1 MGQKISVMVADDSA
15 LMRRMISDMI
25 NMESDMEVIE
35 IARNGEDLLEKLK
48 TLEPDVI
55 TLDVEMPK
63 MSGIEALKKIV
74 EMKLPS
80 KVIMLSSLTKDGADT
95 TMECLELGA
104 IDFVPKPSGSIS
116 LDINAVKEILISKI
130 KSASKSRNMMSR
142 SINKRTSINS
152 TIDSKAKEAI
162 STLKSKDVT
171 ANHDEKMPL
180 ANRNSISKKIVSSGK
195 ISAVVIGASTGGPKA
210 LYEVITKLP
219 GNLNV
224 PVLVVQHMPEGFTKA
239 FADRLNRFSNLSVV
253 EASEGMN
260 VEKGVVYIA
269 PGGKHMTVI
278 DKKIRLNLEPSIWGV
293 RPAVDKLFVSAV
305 KEYRNNLLGVILTG
319 MGRDGADGIVAIKQ
333 AGGYTISEDE
343 STCVIYGMPR
353 AAFETN
359 MVDEVIPLYDVSK
372 RISNIVLG
380 EGRN

>member
-25 NMESDMEVIE
+25 NMESDMEVVE

-48 TLEPDVI
+48 TLKPDVI

-74 EMKLPS
+74 ELKIPS

-142 SINKRTSINS
+142 SINKRTSINNG
-152 TIDSKAKEAI
+152 IDSKAKEAT
-162 STLKSKDVT
+162 SALKQKDT
-171 ANHDEKMPL
+171 AINHDEKRPL
-180 ANRNSISKKIVSSGK
+180 VNRSAVGKKIPSGK

-210 LYEVITKLP
+210 LYEVITNLP

-253 EASEGMN
+253 EASDGMN

-305 KEYRNNLLGVILTG
+305 KEYKNNLLGVILTG
-319 MGRDGADGIVAIKQ
+319 MGRDGADGIVAIKE
-333 AGGYTISEDE
+333 AGGHTISEDE

>member
-35 IARNGEDLLEKLK
+35 VARNGEDLLEKLK
-48 TLEPDVI
+48 TLKPDVI

-74 EMKLPS
+74 ELKIPA

-142 SINKRTSINS
+142 SINKRTSINIG
-152 TIDSKAKEAI
+152 IDSKAKETTSALKQKDTAI
-162 STLKSKDVT
+162 
-171 ANHDEKMPL
+171 NHDEKRPL
-180 ANRNSISKKIVSSGK
+180 VNRSTVGKKIPSGK
-195 ISAVVIGASTGGPKA
+195 VSAVVIGASTGGPKA
-210 LYEVITKLP
+210 LYEVITNLP

-372 RISNIVLG
+372 RISSIVLG

>member
-25 NMESDMEVIE
+25 NMESDMDVIE

-48 TLEPDVI
+48 TLKPDVI

-104 IDFVPKPSGSIS
+104 IDFVPKRSGSIS

-130 KSASKSRNMMSR
+130 KSASKSRIVNSR
-142 SINKRTSINS
+142 TINKRTSINS
-152 TIDSKAKEAI
+152 TIDSKTKEAI

-171 ANHDEKMPL
+171 ANHDEKRPL
-180 ANRNSISKKIVSSGK
+180 ANRNSTSKKIVSSGK
-195 ISAVVIGASTGGPKA
+195 ISAVVIGASTGGTKA

-219 GNLNV
+219 SNLNV

-253 EASEGMN
+253 EASEGMD